1 MNLILILNQ
10 IYISENN
17 EIGYY
22 FVFINKNINKNKF
35 KPKITFNIKGLK

>member
-17 EIGYY
+17 EIGYHFI
-22 FVFINKNINKNKF
+22 FVNKNINKF
-35 KPKITFNIKGLK
+35 KPKITFNIKKLK